1 MINVLKSHLASLS
14 QIDRQRVIW
23 LRISGF
29 IAVAILSIIVSW
41 DSIYQNHLSV
51 LVVSL
56 GLIISVIWWYWT
68 MIIIRKLV
76 TARVEEN
83 KLLTQLAQDFEELKG
98 AIQEFKNLH

>member
-1 MINVLKSHLASLS
+1 MLDVLKAHLSSLN
-14 QIDRQRVIW
+14 QIDQQRIIW

-29 IAVAILSIIVSW
+29 IAVAILSIIFSW
-41 DSIYQNHLSV
+41 DTIYRNHLSV

-83 KLLTQLAQDFEELKG
+83 KLLSQLAQDFNDLKIE
-98 AIQEFKNLH
+98 IQRFKNLH